1 MTHFQ
6 QERTARTQQQSHIP
20 VHETVENATSAEQK
34 HAHAERLANFME
46 KMHGMPLAAEPEIA
60 RDFGL
65 SVEEGSD
72 QLDVTGND
80 YLKATTP
87 AEAL

>member
-1 MTHFQ
+1 MTPFM
-6 QERTARTQQQSHIP
+6 QERTAQALQQSHSP
-20 VHETVENATSAEQK
+20 AHEVAENATVAEHK

-60 RDFGL
+60 MEFGL
-65 SVEEGSD
+65 TVEEGCD
-72 QLDVTGND
+72 ELDATGND
-80 YLKATTP
+80 YLKATS